1 MRDRSA
7 QGSSAKIVS
16 TLHGLA
22 WVSPWIVGFVLFML
36 APMGVSLYYSL
47 TDYSLL
53 EPPIS
58 VGLANYRELAND
70 HVFWV
75 TVRNTGLYA
84 LFSVVLGTILT
95 IGLAAVL
102 NSNRRGVGLVRAV
115 VFLPTL
121 VPLVA
126 AALAWTWMYNGEA
139 GLINSLLGRIGID
152 GPNWLGDRRWAM
164 SALVMMSLWQVGG
177 AVVICLIAMRDV
189 PQSLYQAV
197 SIDGAGP
204 IRRFWHVTLPMI
216 SPAILFNVIMAIIW
230 SLQVF
235 AVPYIMT
242 KGGPEDATRF
252 YTQYLYENAFVYG
265 RMGYASAMAWI
276 QLLAVLVLTGITIR
290 LSRRFVHYRIA

>member
-1 MRDRSA
+1 MSS
-7 QGSSAKIVS
+7 GSKRLP
-16 TLHGLA
+16 TLYGLI
-22 WVSPWIVGFVLFML
+22 WISPWIVGFVLFML
-36 APMGVSLYYSL
+36 APIGVSLYYSL

-58 VGLANYRELAND
+58 IGLANYRELTND
-70 HVFWV
+70 DVFWV
-75 TVRNTGLYA
+75 TMRNTGLYA
-84 LFSVVLGTILT
+84 LFSVTLGTILT
-95 IGLAAVL
+95 IGLAVIL
-102 NSNRRGVGLVRAV
+102 NGQRRGVGLARAI

-126 AALAWTWMYNGEA
+126 GALAWTWMYNSEA

-177 AVVICLIAMRDV
+177 AVVICLAALQDV

-216 SPAILFNVIMAIIW
+216 SPAVLFNVIMAIIW

-290 LSRRFVHYRIA
+290 LSRRFVHYRIT

>member
-1 MRDRSA
+1 M
-7 QGSSAKIVS
+7 SSVS
-16 TLHGLA
+16 KRLPTLYGLI
-22 WVSPWIVGFVLFML
+22 WISPWIVGFVLFML

-53 EPPIS
+53 EQPIS
-58 VGLANYRELAND
+58 IGLANYRELAND
-70 HVFWV
+70 DVFWV

-84 LFSVVLGTILT
+84 LFSVTLGTILT
-95 IGLAAVL
+95 IGLAVIL
-102 NSNRRGVGLVRAV
+102 NGQRRGVGLARAI

-126 AALAWTWMYNGEA
+126 GALAWTWMYNSEA

-164 SALVMMSLWQVGG
+164 SALIMMSLWQVGG
-177 AVVICLIAMRDV
+177 AVVICLAALQDV

-216 SPAILFNVIMAIIW
+216 SPAVLFNVIMAIIW

>member
-1 MRDRSA
+1 MSTVSQRSH
-7 QGSSAKIVS
+7 
-16 TLHGLA
+16 TLRGLV
-22 WVSPWIVGFVLFML
+22 WISPWIVGFVLFML

-53 EPPIS
+53 EPPIPI
-58 VGLANYRELAND
+58 GLANYRELAND
-70 HVFWV
+70 DVFWI

-95 IGLAAVL
+95 IGLASIL
-102 NSNRRGVGLVRAV
+102 TGNRRGVGLVRAV

-126 AALAWTWMYNGEA
+126 AALAWMWMYNGEA
-139 GLINSLLGRIGID
+139 GLINTLLRRIGID

-177 AVVICLIAMRDV
+177 AVVICLAAMQDV
-189 PQSLYQAV
+189 PPSLYQAV

-204 IRRFWHVTLPMI
+204 VRRFWHVTLPMI
-216 SPAILFNVIMAIIW
+216 SPAVLFNVIMAIIW

-290 LSRRFVHYRIA
+290 LSRRYVHYRIA

>member
-1 MRDRSA
+1 MSS
-7 QGSSAKIVS
+7 GSKGST
-16 TLHGLA
+16 TLHGLL
-22 WVSPWIVGFVLFML
+22 WISPWIVGFVLFML

-58 VGLANYRELAND
+58 IGLDNYRELASD
-70 HVFWV
+70 EVFWI
-75 TVRNTGLYA
+75 TLRNTGLYA
-84 LFSVVLGTILT
+84 LFSVTLGTILT
-95 IGLAAVL
+95 IGLAVML
-102 NSNRRGVGLVRAV
+102 NGKRRGVGLVRAV

-139 GLINSLLGRIGID
+139 GMINTLLARIGID

-164 SALVMMSLWQVGG
+164 SALIIMSLWQVGG
-177 AVVICLIAMRDV
+177 AVVICLAALQDV

-204 IRRFWHVTLPMI
+204 LRRFWHVSLPMI
-216 SPAILFNVIMAIIW
+216 SPAVLFNVIIAIIW

-276 QLLAVLVLTGITIR
+276 QLLVVLVLTGITIR
-290 LSRRFVHYRIA
+290 LSRRFVHYRVA